1 MRKLMSFRK
10 DELILPEDSNDEDSD
25 EVAFVDKREKNIQG
39 IEDAYELVDTIE
51 NQMTS
56 ISQVIKGMDKRMSYN
71 LRLIGSVV
79 IQNEYKKDS
88 QREGANDSEDIMNL
102 VRKKSILEKKEKI
115 IPKIKK
121 MSEFTMNKLDMNNE
135 VDIKNI

>member
-1 MRKLMSFRK
+1 
-10 DELILPEDSNDEDSD
+10 
-25 EVAFVDKREKNIQG
+25 
-39 IEDAYELVDTIE
+39 
-51 NQMTS
+51 
-56 ISQVIKGMDKRMSYN
+56 MSYN

-121 MSEFTMNKLDMNNE
+121 MSEFTMNKLDMNNDL
-135 VDIKNI
+135 DIKNI

>member
-1 MRKLMSFRK
+1 MSFRK

-25 EVAFVDKREKNIQG
+25 TVPYVDNRIKDIAG

-51 NQMTS
+51 NQMS
-56 ISQVIKGMDKRMSYN
+56 NISNVIKGMDKRMSYN

-79 IQNEYKKDS
+79 IQNETKNG
-88 QREGANDSEDIMNL
+88 QNDQNDETNEIINM
-102 VRKKSILEKKEKI
+102 VRKKTILEKKEKI

-121 MSEFTMNKLDMNNE
+121 MSDFTMNKLDMNN
-135 VDIKNI
+135 

>member
-1 MRKLMSFRK
+1 MSFRK

-121 MSEFTMNKLDMNNE
+121 MSEFTMNKLDMNND

>member
-1 MRKLMSFRK
+1 MS
-10 DELILPEDSNDEDSD
+10 N
-25 EVAFVDKREKNIQG
+25 
-39 IEDAYELVDTIE
+39 
-51 NQMTS
+51 

-79 IQNEYKKDS
+79 IQNEYKDIK
-88 QREGANDSEDIMNL
+88 REENNDNQDIMNL

-121 MSEFTMNKLDMNNE
+121 MTEFTMNKLDMNN
-135 VDIKNI
+135 

>member
-1 MRKLMSFRK
+1 MSFRK
-10 DELILPEDSNDEDSD
+10 DELILPEDSNDDDSD

-51 NQMTS
+51 DQMSS